1 MNQEKLLQELIN
13 RKPKR
18 WLNIT
23 IKEFER
29 DISILQNA
37 VLELQE
43 NIKKKDQK
51 YFELMERVEVIQEVV
66 NFKL

>member
-18 WLNIT
+18 WSNIT